1 MIVVRKLNLM
11 ALREINVGAKA
22 FGSEKEKVM
31 KLKEYEI
38 CLQSLDNNN
47 SCSSFSKYLLT
58 SRWSVY

>member
-1 MIVVRKLNLM
+1 M